1 MEAITREEQFM
12 AAAAGQAVELPE
24 PITRREKFLKAIAD
38 AVQSGGAS
46 SEVIQAAVNKYLEE
60 NPVEAV
66 GGVQTV
72 NGVAPDEN
80 GNVEVAAGGNDS
92 LQLLF
97 KVVTTEEV
105 LTILSGVNPVNYRE
119 ILMVCTA
126 MPADSTKTT
135 HFDWTFGSVP
145 MRINSSLNNSQKRA
159 HIFHAKKYSEE
170 DGVWELSYGYGLRN
184 KGGVT
189 VETIDE
195 MGHSGIDNYGKTF
208 IFNNDLATNIGCGAY
223 IYGGTNLA
231 IGAEL
236 RVYGR

>member
-1 MEAITREEQFM
+1 M
-12 AAAAGQAVELPE
+12 AAIIRVRDENGNVIDIPAIVGAPG
-24 PITRREKFLKAIAD
+24 EK
-38 AVQSGGAS
+38 GETGAQG
-46 SEVIQAAVNKYLEE
+46 EKGDKGDPGA
-60 NPVEAV
+60 
-66 GGVQTV
+66 VQTV

-145 MRINSSLNNSQKRA
+145 MRITNSLNNSQKRA

-195 MGHSGIDNYGKTF
+195 MGYSGISTKDNYGKTF